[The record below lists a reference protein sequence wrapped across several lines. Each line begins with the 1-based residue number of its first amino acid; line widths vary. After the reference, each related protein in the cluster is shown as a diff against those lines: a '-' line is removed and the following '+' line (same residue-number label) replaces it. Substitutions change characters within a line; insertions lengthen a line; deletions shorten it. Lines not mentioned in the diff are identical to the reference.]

1 MKGDWGETSL
11 FGIKYPKKYFN
22 SYNKDTYFYKE
33 SMLLP
38 LICINTR
45 DQQVW
50 FYFNIKAQILK
61 FKNIKNKKSRFK
73 RMFIQAKFT

>member
-1 MKGDWGETSL
+1 MKGDLGEKSF

-38 LICINTR
+38 LISINNR
-45 DQQVW
+45 DQPVW
-50 FYFNIKAQILK
+50 FYFNIKAQTLK
-61 FKNIKNKKSRFK
+61 FKNIKTK
-73 RMFIQAKFT
+73 IHI